1 MKQEFE
7 LLLSDQTI
15 TTELEEQIAF
25 YQLPYHKVG
34 IWSLLLASG
43 YLKVVKAEF
52 QSDHSKWMYTLSLTN
67 KEVKGMFLRMI
78 GEWFTM
84 AESQYNNFIKALL
97 LKDVKAMNKYMNEVA
112 LVSFS
117 YFDTGKKLSGKLEP
131 ERFYHGFVL
140 GLLVELTDR
149 YMLTSNRESGFGRY
163 DVMLEPRNHA
173 DDAIIIEF
181 KVYDPEEEQHL
192 QETVQ
197 SALAQIR
204 EKQYASALIAKG
216 IPEEHIWRYG
226 FAFEGK
232 KVLIETDREVL

>member
-1 MKQEFE
+1 M
-7 LLLSDQTI
+7 LRGGVIRTSLD
-15 TTELEEQIAF
+15 EQVVF
-25 YQLPYHKVG
+25 QQLG
-34 IWSLLLASG
+34 EDAAAIWSLLLASG

-52 QSDHSKWMYTLSLTN
+52 QSGHSKWMYTLSLTN
-67 KEVKGMFLRMI
+67 KEVKGMFLRMV

-117 YFDTGKKLSGKLEP
+117 YFDTGRKLSGKLEP

-149 YMLTSNRESGFGRY
+149 YILTSNRESGFGRY
-163 DVMLEPRNHA
+163 DIMLEPRNHT
-173 DDAIIIEF
+173 DDAVIIEF
-181 KVYDPEEEQHL
+181 KVYDPEEERQL

-204 EKQYASALIAKG
+204 EKQYASVLIAKG
-216 IPEEHIWRYG
+216 ISEEHIWRYG

-232 KVLIETDREVL
+232 KVLIGTDREVL